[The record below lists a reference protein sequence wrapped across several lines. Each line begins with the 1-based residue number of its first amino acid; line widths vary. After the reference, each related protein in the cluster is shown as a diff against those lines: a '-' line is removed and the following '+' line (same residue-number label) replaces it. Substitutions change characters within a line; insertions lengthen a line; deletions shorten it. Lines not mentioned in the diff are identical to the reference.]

1 MKKILVDV
9 KQLLSLEQTWFTRD
23 LTLGFLYLMLFLF
36 RRSAGFLTTWQGL
49 EETLGLFSPNQTGA
63 ASYLLFIDLLRGGAY
78 ILLFAFFLGILFF
91 EGYRVL
97 FRQQQRLEFF
107 EVSQK
112 FPYLSL
118 FFIFIRSLLLGGLA
132 IFLAQLLTQRFLTNL
147 GNLTNLKDAVLAY
160 PLNNFPDWL
169 LLAAVGLAELTG
181 EVKMQFFPSKKT
193 QTLIIK

>member
-63 ASYLLFIDLLRGGAY
+63 ASYLLFIDLLREGHIFY
-78 ILLFAFFLGILFF
+78 CLPFSWNFVF